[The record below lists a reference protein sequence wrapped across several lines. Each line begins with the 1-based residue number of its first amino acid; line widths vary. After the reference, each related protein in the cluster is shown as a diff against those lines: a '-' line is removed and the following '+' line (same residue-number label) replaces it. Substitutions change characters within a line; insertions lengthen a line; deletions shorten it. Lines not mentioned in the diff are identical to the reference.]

1 MAALVVPGVRVEAR
15 FDVVP
20 PPPSPSGILGLVG
33 VVDRRPD
40 GLIGLTSTAEIATV
54 LGPGTLLSMPELAD
68 ALRNGASEV
77 VVSAVDATAAGTG
90 TLRLKDRDGEDMVE
104 LRARSAGPWADQV
117 EVRVDEVFSAD
128 GRSVRAVDV
137 TVYVAGVVAEV
148 HRSLILDPQVPERD
162 LFQVINRNST
172 ILVALDASLLDAE
185 PTAVRDAGAFV
196 TRQPARAQRV
206 LTAGNTPTLRLT
218 AKNAGERGNQ
228 ISAQVLAGRDAAV
241 LADTDDAPTIR
252 VTSREVSPT
261 TTTVTVAA
269 GSVADTVT
277 VTVVRGTQDEV
288 YSDLTTVG
296 TVVAALD
303 GSDFVRAE
311 AIEGGGLPAVATT
324 PLAATRTLV
333 LRVAGAD
340 DVLAEDRLSI
350 DEVVAALAGNAF
362 VDVAVVAPTTAA
374 LDTAAA
380 NSGFLTS
387 GHGREPVVRLVDA
400 ADHDVAEIGGALEVD
415 PTGWLLRLTTTSGGF
430 RLSLDDAG
438 GTNLEQHEGLTTDPD
453 SDRYLVA
460 VLDAESTRIR
470 GFDLYTRSGVTELPT
485 ATGGRR
491 PLSPS
496 APPPTAAYLTAID
509 ALAADE
515 RIDLLAASVQV
526 FDDAALVVRQVDSAL
541 RAYAEA
547 AADRGAPAIAF
558 GSVGPAEDE
567 VGEILDHANTV
578 RSPRFVLCAP
588 YGAHA
593 AVAGLVGR
601 LDVFRSPTFKG
612 VPLLRT
618 PPGHFRE
625 SELRGLV
632 DPVTGNVL
640 VVQQHPTRGVIV
652 VKGIAT
658 NGWQIN
664 VTRTADQAVREIK
677 RIAEGFIGELNDE
690 ANRTALGQQVTS
702 FLLRLERDGA
712 IVPSADGVDPAFE
725 SRVYATPLDFAQGI
739 VRIDLAIRPVRA
751 VDYVYAT
758 LRVKAL

>member
-1 MAALVVPGVRVEAR
+1 MTALVVPGVRVEAR
-15 FDVVP
+15 FDIVP

-33 VVDRRPD
+33 VVDRQPD
-40 GLIGLTSTAEIATV
+40 GLVGLTSTAEITTQ
-54 LGPGTLLSMPELAD
+54 LGPGTLWSMPELSD

-77 VVSAVDATAAGTG
+77 VVSAVAPGAAGTG
-90 TLRLKDRDGEDMVE
+90 TLRLKDRDGEDVVE
-104 LRARSAGPWADQV
+104 LRARSAGPWADAV
-117 EVRVDEVFSAD
+117 DVRVDEVFSAD

-148 HRSLILDPQVPERD
+148 HRSLILDPQVPARD
-162 LFQVINRNST
+162 LFQVINRDST
-172 ILVALDASLLDAE
+172 LLVALDASLLDAE
-185 PTAVRDAGAFV
+185 PTAVRDAGAFAA
-196 TRQPARAQRV
+196 RAPSRAQRV
-206 LTAGNTPTLRLT
+206 LTAGSAPALRLT

-228 ISAQVLAGRDAAV
+228 ISAQVLAGRPAAV
-241 LADTDDAPTIR
+241 LTNGAAAPTIR
-252 VTSREVSPT
+252 VTAREPAPAVVT
-261 TTTVTVAA
+261 LTVAA
-269 GSVADTVT
+269 GSVPNTIT
-277 VTVVRGTQDEV
+277 VTVVRGAEDEV
-288 YSDLTTVG
+288 YTDLASVG
-296 TVVAALD
+296 AVVAALG
-303 GSDFVRAE
+303 GSDLVRAE
-311 AIEGGGLPAVATT
+311 AIAGGGLPAVATT
-324 PLAATRTLV
+324 PLAATRTVV

-340 DVLAEDRLSI
+340 DVLVEDRLSL
-350 DEVVAALAGNAF
+350 DEVVAVLTGNAF
-362 VDVAVVAPTTAA
+362 VDVAVVAPTATP

-380 NSGFLTS
+380 NSGFLT
-387 GHGREPVVRLVDA
+387 GGRGREPVVRLADA
-400 ADHDVAEIGGALEVD
+400 TDRDVAEIAAAPEAD

-430 RLSLDDAG
+430 RLTLDDAG
-438 GTNLEQHEGLTTDPD
+438 GTTLERHEDLTTDPD
-453 SDRYLVA
+453 SDRYLIA
-460 VLDAESTRIR
+460 VLDAESARIR
-470 GFDLYTRSGVTELPT
+470 GLDLYTRSGVTELPA

-491 PLSPS
+491 PLSAS
-496 APPPTAAYLTAID
+496 APPTTGAYLAAID

-515 RIDLLAASVQV
+515 RIDLLAASLPV
-526 FDDAALVVRQVDSAL
+526 FDNAALDVRQVDSAL

-588 YGAHA
+588 YGTHA

-601 LDVFRSPTFKG
+601 LDVFRSPTFKS

-625 SELRGLV
+625 SELRRLV
-632 DPVTGNVL
+632 DPVSGNVL

-690 ANRTALGQQVTS
+690 ANRTALDQQVTS

-712 IVPSADGVDPAFE
+712 IVPSADGADPAFQ

-751 VDYVYAT
+751 IDYVYAT
-758 LRVKAL
+758 LRVKAM